1 VNFCRIRFFLLPVLA
16 LAGFSAT
23 NLLSQPL
30 PGQPAPSS
38 QPAPPAMS
46 PEQVAQQN
54 DLLVLDSAVCYKS
67 KPKPS
72 DSSNTADTP
81 DTWTTLPADDCRLGK
96 SIVLTFKNLEQWS
109 RPGTGHNAQSLVLL
123 LNGKQLKGV
132 SPTVPTTGNVSQL
145 KEQLQ
150 FELKRLDAVEGDLSV
165 MENRATWN
173 ALMSNRLLR
182 QQVSV
187 GVVSNGYPP
196 TVLKGFVNF
205 TILPWYWPGVAFF
218 MSALLIIFAILAKE
232 SDILRDGTAP
242 VPAPN
247 PWWKFGMGSGP
258 KNSFSLA
265 RCQMAWWFF
274 IILTSFLYIWMI
286 FGDTETLTAGA
297 LTLMGISAATGFSSV
312 ILDSSKEDSRKSLT
326 GEKADLIAQLA
337 NLTTALTATPADPS
351 LILQQQQKQSR
362 LTQVS
367 KDLAAL
373 PSPVGRSEG
382 FLNDIL
388 RDESG
393 VSFHRFQMAAWTLVL
408 GFVFLVAVYQKLAM
422 PDFSATLL
430 GLVGISSG
438 TYIGFKIPNQAKSA
452 EAPAA

>member
-1 VNFCRIRFFLLPVLA
+1 MSFCRFSLILLAATTLTGYLA
-16 LAGFSAT
+16 TSA
-23 NLLSQPL
+23 LSQTVPAAVAPTPL
-30 PGQPAPSS
+30 VQTDQPL
-38 QPAPPAMS
+38 
-46 PEQVAQQN
+46 EIE
-54 DLLVLDSAVCYKS
+54 SAVCYKS
-67 KPKPS
+67 RPRPTDNS
-72 DSSNTADTP
+72 ATP
-81 DTWTTLPADDCRLGK
+81 ELLTTLPADDCRLGK

-109 RPGTGHNAQSLVLL
+109 KPGTGHNPQTLVLL

-150 FELKRLDAVEGDLSV
+150 FELKRLDAVEGDLNV
-165 MENRATWN
+165 IENRTTWN

-187 GVVSNGYPP
+187 GVLSYGNPP
-196 TVLKGFVNF
+196 SVLKGFVNF

-218 MSALLIIFAILAKE
+218 MSALLLIFFILVKE
-232 SDILRDGTAP
+232 SDILRDGTAQ
-242 VPAPN
+242 VAPPK
-247 PWWKFGMGSGP
+247 PWWKFGIGSSGP

-274 IILTSFLYIWMI
+274 IILISFLYIWMI
-286 FGDTETLTAGA
+286 FGDTETLTTGA
-297 LTLMGISAATGFSSV
+297 LTLMGISAATGFTSV
-312 ILDSSKEDSRKSLT
+312 LVDSSKEDSRKSLL
-326 GEKADLIAQLA
+326 GEKADLTAQLGVVGA
-337 NLTTALTATPADPS
+337 ALQATPADPM
-351 LILQQQQKQSR
+351 LLLQQQQKQTR
-362 LTQVS
+362 LTQVA
-367 KDLAAL
+367 KDLTSL

-408 GFVFLVAVYQKLAM
+408 GFVFLVAVFQKLAM

-438 TYIGFKIPNQAKSA
+438 TYIGFKIPNPSKSA
-452 EAPAA
+452 ETAVA